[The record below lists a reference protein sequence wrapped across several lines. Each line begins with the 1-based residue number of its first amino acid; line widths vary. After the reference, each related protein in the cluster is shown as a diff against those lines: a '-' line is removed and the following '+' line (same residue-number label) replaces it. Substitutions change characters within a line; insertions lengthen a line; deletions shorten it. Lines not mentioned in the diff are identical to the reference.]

1 MQFNSGVLP
10 VRTDCLPISALPH
23 NTRLYNDYL
32 FNFDKV
38 SKFYSRPPRFDWI
51 AEEASRIQYPGDR
64 RSRVADVLAR
74 QNRAYG
80 ASEKTLA
87 NIERLRK
94 GAIAAVTGQ
103 QVGLFGGPLFS
114 ILKAVSV
121 LELAEQATTA
131 GHDCIPIFW
140 LATEDH
146 DLEEVNN
153 VVLPEATILRKLQ
166 STSRG
171 RAASP
176 VKQVKF
182 GDEINAL
189 VKRAQEVLGESW
201 VSDLLAE
208 SYRPGVDYGHAFG
221 TLFAGL
227 FAQHGIVLLDPSDP
241 ELHEIAKPVFVQ
253 AAQQARDIDS
263 ALLER
268 GKELRDA
275 DYHEQVKVT
284 PESTTLF
291 VIENGART
299 PVHLANGDYMTGAQK
314 ISSADLLARIDK
326 HPEQFSA
333 NVLLRP
339 VMQDY
344 LLPTLA
350 YFGGPAEVA
359 YFAQISVVYEKLA
372 GRVTPVLPRFT
383 ATLIEP
389 RVQKLLTRYNLTMMD
404 FFGGAELLRE
414 TLASRE
420 LPQELHQTFDAADTH
435 LDQLFA
441 GLKSSL
447 QKLDPTLVDAAKLA
461 ERKMRYHVERLR
473 SKTARAELRRNQLIE
488 QHANELL
495 THLYPNQTLQ
505 ERELA
510 GIYFISRHGTEL
522 IDRLVDAARAHCPGH
537 QLIYL

>member
-1 MQFNSGVLP
+1 
-10 VRTDCLPISALPH
+10 
-23 NTRLYNDYL
+23 
-32 FNFDKV
+32 
-38 SKFYSRPPRFDWI
+38 
-51 AEEASRIQYPGDR
+51 
-64 RSRVADVLAR
+64 
-74 QNRAYG
+74 
-80 ASEKTLA
+80 
-87 NIERLRK
+87 
-94 GAIAAVTGQ
+94 
-103 QVGLFGGPLFS
+103 
-114 ILKAVSV
+114 
-121 LELAEQATTA
+121 
-131 GHDCIPIFW
+131 
-140 LATEDH
+140 
-146 DLEEVNN
+146 
-153 VVLPEATILRKLQ
+153 
-166 STSRG
+166 
-171 RAASP
+171 
-176 VKQVKF
+176 
-182 GDEINAL
+182 
-189 VKRAQEVLGESW
+189 
-201 VSDLLAE
+201 LLA
-208 SYRPGVDYGHAFG
+208 
-221 TLFAGL
+221 
-227 FAQHGIVLLDPSDP
+227 
-241 ELHEIAKPVFVQ
+241 
-253 AAQQARDIDS
+253 
-263 ALLER
+263 R

-299 PVHLANGDYMTGAQK
+299 PVHLANGDYMIGAQK
-314 ISSADLLARIDK
+314 ISSAGLLARINE

-372 GRVTPVLPRFT
+372 GRVTPALPRFT

-404 FFGGAELLRE
+404 FFGGAELLKE

-420 LPQELHQTFDAADTH
+420 LPQELHRTFDAADSH
-435 LDQLFA
+435 LDQIFN
-441 GLKSSL
+441 GVKSAL
-447 QKLDPTLVDAAKLA
+447 QKLDPTLVDAAELS

-473 SKTARAELRRNQLIE
+473 SKAARAELRRNQLIE

-510 GIYFISRHGTEL
+510 GIYFIARHGTDL
-522 IDRLVDAARAHCPGH
+522 IDSLVDAARAHCPGH